1 MVGKGW
7 LWLGKKYPIVVVPLT
22 CWMLFGGGVY
32 LYNYM
37 TSNKVQIKEAE
48 PIGQVVDSTK
58 TRDFSVFP
66 LAYAEPNTNTNG
78 PPIMFSGKLWGYE
91 DTTLIAKAVI
101 GKPYILV
108 YDKKQQK
115 VFRVDFLDN
124 GGFDKSFGR

>member
-1 MVGKGW
+1 
-7 LWLGKKYPIVVVPLT
+7 
-22 CWMLFGGGVY
+22 
-32 LYNYM
+32 
-37 TSNKVQIKEAE
+37 
-48 PIGQVVDSTK
+48 
-58 TRDFSVFP
+58 
-66 LAYAEPNTNTNG
+66 
-78 PPIMFSGKLWGYE
+78 MFSGKLWGYE